1 MTEKIKIACVVGTR
15 PEAIKMAP
23 LVLALKREPVFET
36 RVLASGQHTDMLFQA
51 LNHFGI
57 EADANLNVMEHAQT
71 LEHITSAVLEGVG
84 SFLDE
89 NPQDLLLVHGDTTT
103 TFASAL
109 AGFYRKTPVG
119 HVEAGL
125 RSHDLA
131 RPFPE
136 EANRLLTDRIA
147 ELYFAPTLLSAE
159 NLWTEGVDKS
169 RVFVTGNTVI
179 DALFWTLGRS
189 GETDLLG
196 KVPEGKPLVLMTAHR
211 RESWGE
217 PLKEICAAA
226 RNILGKHP
234 ELRLLVPLHKN
245 PAARNTII
253 DALRGC
259 SNAIFTEPLDY
270 PEFVAAMNRSLY
282 IMSDSGGV
290 QEEASALKKP
300 VLILREL
307 SERPEA
313 IETGTGVLAGTDR
326 HRIEREALR
335 LLEDHAYRAAFA
347 DRSAPFGDG
356 NASTRIVEI
365 VKKYFAER
373 LGERLQWASPSELEC
388 LSGRVPG
395 A

>member
-1 MTEKIKIACVVGTR
+1 MTEKIKVACVVGTR

-23 LVLALKREPVFET
+23 LVAALKRDPAFEA
-36 RVLASGQHTDMLFQA
+36 RVVASGQHTDMLFQA
-51 LNHFGI
+51 LDHFGI
-57 EADANLNVMEHAQT
+57 EADVNLDVMKASQT
-71 LEHITSAVLEGVG
+71 LDHITSSVLEGVG
-84 SFLDE
+84 RFLDA

-103 TFASAL
+103 TLASAL

-136 EANRLLTDRIA
+136 EANRLLTDRLA
-147 ELYFAPTLLSAE
+147 QLYFAPTQLSAE
-159 NLWTEGVDKS
+159 NLWAEGVPKS

-179 DALFWTLGRS
+179 DALFWTLGR
-189 GETDLLG
+189 EKEPDLLRG
-196 KVPEGKPLVLMTAHR
+196 MPEGDPLVLMTAHR

-226 RNILGKHP
+226 RSLLEKHA

-245 PAARNTII
+245 PAARNTIQEE
-253 DALRGC
+253 LKGC
-259 SNAIFTEPLDY
+259 SNAVFTEPLDY
-270 PEFVAAMNRSLY
+270 PQFVAVMNRSLF

-313 IETGTGVLAGTDR
+313 VQVGTGVLVGTDR
-326 HRIEREALR
+326 RRIEKEALR
-335 LLEDHAYRAAFA
+335 LLEDRAYRESFA
-347 DRSAPFGDG
+347 NREAPFGDG
-356 NASTRIVEI
+356 NASARILDAI
-365 VKKYFAER
+365 KKYFKK
-373 LGERLQWASPSELEC
+373 
-388 LSGRVPG
+388 SGGVPESWIK
-395 A
+395 

>member
-23 LVLALKREPVFET
+23 LVLALKGDPAFET
-36 RVLASGQHTDMLFQA
+36 SLLASGQHTDMLFQA
-51 LNHFGI
+51 LDHFGV
-57 EADANLNVMEHAQT
+57 EADVNLDIMKDSQT
-71 LEHITSAVLEGVG
+71 LDHITTAVLGGVG
-84 SFLDE
+84 RFLDS

-103 TFASAL
+103 TLASAL

-125 RSHDLA
+125 RSRDLT

-136 EANRLLTDRIA
+136 EANRVLTDRIST
-147 ELYFAPTLLSAE
+147 LYFAPTPLSAE
-159 NLWTEGVDKS
+159 NLWAEGVGKP

-179 DALFWTLGRS
+179 DALFWTLARI
-189 GETDLLG
+189 GETDLLRG
-196 KVPEGKPLVLMTAHR
+196 MPARQPLVLMTAHR
-211 RESWGE
+211 RESWGK
-217 PLKEICAAA
+217 PLEEICAAA
-226 RNILGKHP
+226 RSILEKHP

-245 PAARNTII
+245 PAPRNTIM

-259 SNAIFTEPLDY
+259 ANVVFTEPLGY
-270 PEFVAAMNRSLY
+270 PEFVAVMNRSLF

-313 IETGTGVLAGTDR
+313 IETGTGVLVGTDR
-326 HRIEREALR
+326 NRIEREALR
-335 LLEDHAYRAAFA
+335 LLEDESYRRSFA
-347 DRSAPFGDG
+347 DADRGAPFGDG
-356 NASTRIVEI
+356 NASARIVNI
-365 VKKYFAER
+365 VKNYFAE
-373 LGERLQWASPSELEC
+373 Q
-388 LSGRVPG
+388 SGRVPG
-395 A
+395 S

>member
-1 MTEKIKIACVVGTR
+1 MNTRETEKFITEKIKVACVVGTR

-23 LVLALKREPVFET
+23 LILALRRDPAFEAQ
-36 RVLASGQHTDMLFQA
+36 VVASGQHTDMLFQA
-51 LNHFGI
+51 LGHFGI
-57 EADANLNVMEHAQT
+57 EADVNLDIMKNSQT
-71 LEHITSAVLEGVG
+71 LDHITSSVLEGVG
-84 SFLDE
+84 KFLDT

-103 TFASAL
+103 TLASAL
-109 AGFYRKTPVG
+109 AGFYRKTPLG

-125 RSHDLA
+125 RSHDLN

-147 ELYFAPTLLSAE
+147 ELYFAPTRLAAE
-159 NLWTEGVDKS
+159 NLWAEGVDKS

-179 DALFWTLGRS
+179 DALFWTLDQGKES
-189 GETDLLG
+189 NLLREM
-196 KVPEGKPLVLMTAHR
+196 PEGEPLVLMTAHR

-226 RNILGKHP
+226 RSLLEKHP

-245 PAARNTII
+245 PAARNTIKES
-253 DALRGC
+253 LEGC
-259 SNAIFTEPLDY
+259 SKVVFTEPLDY
-270 PEFVAAMNRSLY
+270 PEFVAAMNRSLF

-313 IETGTGVLAGTDR
+313 VEVGTGVLVGTDR
-326 HRIEREALR
+326 QRIQREALL
-335 LLEDHAYRAAFA
+335 LLEDPSYRQSFA
-347 DRSAPFGDG
+347 ERGAPFGDG
-356 NASTRIVEI
+356 NASSRILDI
-365 VKKYFAER
+365 VKGYFAKKRIWKNE
-373 LGERLQWASPSELEC
+373 SE
-388 LSGRVPG
+388 GVPG
-395 A
+395 L